1 MSYFGSI
8 YADQDLSHRAR
19 TVYMY
24 LKDRSDAGNTCWP
37 SVRRIAEDLKLS
49 RRTVQRAL
57 TDLERHGFLERTH
70 RRRPN
75 GSLTSNLYR
84 VKCAEKERT
93 SHPGGGAQK
102 WGPRKVVRLC
112 GERRRSGMSAPS
124 HLRLGA
130 RYAAC
135 VDDVARVA
143 SPWRTQKDSL
153 YRRY

>member
-57 TDLERHGFLERTH
+57 TDLERPGAHPSPPSQRQSDQQPVPRQVSRKRAHLPPRGRCALEL
-70 RRRPN
+70 
-75 GSLTSNLYR
+75 S
-84 VKCAEKERT
+84 
-93 SHPGGGAQK
+93 
-102 WGPRKVVRLC
+102 
-112 GERRRSGMSAPS
+112 
-124 HLRLGA
+124 
-130 RYAAC
+130 
-135 VDDVARVA
+135 
-143 SPWRTQKDSL
+143 
-153 YRRY
+153 